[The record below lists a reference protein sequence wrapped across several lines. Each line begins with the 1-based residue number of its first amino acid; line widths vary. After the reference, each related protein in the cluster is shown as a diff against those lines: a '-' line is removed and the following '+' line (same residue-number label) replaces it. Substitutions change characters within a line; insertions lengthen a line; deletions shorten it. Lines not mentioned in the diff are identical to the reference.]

1 VLLPPGF
8 PSERNLNPL
17 AEREEGGWEDKVL
30 KFQSAIKAVFM
41 TVKKG
46 TGKEWRRNRVN
57 VVIYFQGTVSI
68 FHIIGLKDI
77 YNVLLDRNSTC
88 M

>member
-46 TGKEWRRNRVN
+46 RGKEWRRNRVN
-57 VVIYFQGTVSI
+57 VIIYFKGIVSI
-68 FHIIGLKDI
+68 FQIIVLKDI
-77 YNVLLDRNSTC
+77 HTFR
-88 M
+88 

>member
-46 TGKEWRRNRVN
+46 TGEGVAEKSCNC
-57 VVIYFQGTVSI
+57 Y
-68 FHIIGLKDI
+68 HIL
-77 YNVLLDRNSTC
+77 
-88 M
+88 